1 MIFNNNKVHHII
13 WNLETRLVRM
23 GWLRLN
29 STSTWL
35 NIYGHYLLF
44 FFRSGRTVQSLGCVK
59 YVTLTFSL
67 GYRSQLILVVQ
78 VVRNV
83 RPMKSLRNAGCW
95 QESMCV
101 CNRCPW
107 VTLAQSEQRKGSPYS
122 RPTQTS
128 NLWPTLISFK
138 VFPSYYYFI
147 CIETRGGIYDEI

>member
-1 MIFNNNKVHHII
+1 MDLINPFGQDGLVTFEFDINMAEHI
-13 WNLETRLVRM
+13 WTL
-23 GWLRLN
+23 
-29 STSTWL
+29 ST
-35 NIYGHYLLF
+35 F
-44 FFRSGRTVQSLGCVK
+44 FFRNGRTVQSLGCVK